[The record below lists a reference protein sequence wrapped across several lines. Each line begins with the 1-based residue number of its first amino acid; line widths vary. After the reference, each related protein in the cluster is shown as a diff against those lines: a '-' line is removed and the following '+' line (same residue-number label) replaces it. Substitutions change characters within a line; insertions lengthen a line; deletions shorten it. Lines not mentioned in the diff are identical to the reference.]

1 MNILKRAAALSGLM
15 AALAMAPLPALAQS
29 STKALLGIDLTFGQQ
44 TKPELFAGLAQAN
57 VSSAGHV
64 NGAKALVYFDFAN
77 SLAPNKFKVVATVAG
92 RRSWQPEIG
101 AGYNFEQGTGLF
113 SAGLNGSHLTGG
125 VEFSPKSG
133 LAPYIGVQTLGNY

>member
-1 MNILKRAAALSGLM
+1 MNILKRAAAMSGLM
-15 AALAMAPLPALAQS
+15 AALTLAPLPALAQS

-57 VSSAGHV
+57 VGSSGSV
-64 NGAKALVYFDFAN
+64 NGAKALVFFDFAN

-101 AGYNFEQGTGLF
+101 AGYNFEQGSGMF
-113 SAGLNGSHLTGG
+113 SAGLNTNHLTGG
-125 VEFSPKSG
+125 VEFSPRAG